1 MPRSGTVQTRP
12 SGSRTSLIARET
24 VSLSAPYWSHPATFP
39 GQCAF
44 DGGATTVTFDLN
56 DPQHTGV
63 TDVLGTG
70 AYLSRR
76 GGEATRGCGMPDLRR
91 KMPYGEVHECA
102 VDGGR

>member
-1 MPRSGTVQTRP
+1 M
-12 SGSRTSLIARET
+12 
-24 VSLSAPYWSHPATFP
+24 SAPYWSHPATFP